1 MTDKFLKLNK
11 DLWKL
16 KLNANE
22 QQILSY
28 IMEFDKNTGDCFI
41 SDETFSMYLNTSKST
56 VSREIKALELMGYVV
71 RNTKNVKGGKER
83 HLKVNQKKIEED
95 ISNVNLSLVAPQ
107 QSKCQLSNV
116 NLPIDNKQNDL
127 IKDKLKDNLKD
138 NKEILSTD
146 VDKISYEIPEV
157 EEVKDGS
164 RVEKAILIAKEE
176 AKKMIESGSTYRQ
189 LKGQL
194 FIIDNLY
201 YQVSNI

>member
-56 VSREIKALELMGYVV
+56 VSREIKALEIMGYVV

-107 QSKCQLSNV
+107 QSKCLLSNV
-116 NLPIDNKQNDL
+116 ILPIDNKQNDL

-164 RVEKAILIAKEE
+164 RVEKAIPIAKEE

>member
-16 KLNANE
+16 KLNANK

-56 VSREIKALELMGYVV
+56 VSREIKAFEKMGYLI

-107 QSKCQLSNV
+107 QSKYLLSNV
-116 NLPIDNKQNDL
+116 NQPSDNKQNDI

-164 RVEKAILIAKEE
+164 RVEKSIPIAKEE

-189 LKGQL
+189 LKGQF

>member
-16 KLNANE
+16 KLNANK

-56 VSREIKALELMGYVV
+56 VSREIKALEQMGYLI

-107 QSKCQLSNV
+107 QSKCLLSNV

-164 RVEKAILIAKEE
+164 RVEKAIPIAKEE
-176 AKKMIESGSTYRQ
+176 VKKMIESGSTYRQ

>member
-107 QSKCQLSNV
+107 QSKCLLSNV
-116 NLPIDNKQNDL
+116 NLLIDNKQNDL

-164 RVEKAILIAKEE
+164 RVEKAIPIAKEE
-176 AKKMIESGSTYRQ
+176 AKNMIESGSTYRQ

-201 YQVSNI
+201 YQISSI

>member
-56 VSREIKALELMGYVV
+56 VSREIKALEQMGYVI

-95 ISNVNLSLVAPQ
+95 ISNVNLELLTKYPLAPFQ
-107 QSKCQLSNV
+107 RTKKTPAGV
-116 NLPIDNKQNDL
+116 
-127 IKDKLKDNLKD
+127 
-138 NKEILSTD
+138 ILR
-146 VDKISYEIPEV
+146 I
-157 EEVKDGS
+157 
-164 RVEKAILIAKEE
+164 
-176 AKKMIESGSTYRQ
+176 
-189 LKGQL
+189 
-194 FIIDNLY
+194 
-201 YQVSNI
+201 